1 MADDAQEIIGKWTVR
16 VKDWVWEYEFS
27 PGGKVTWRDTR
38 SSEKGVGRWAL
49 SPKFVNM
56 SWSDSTTT
64 ESWTRPLTPARQKGW
79 YNATY
84 FTGNYEMQKVVAA
97 APRGATDVD
106 PSIANLPWE
115 RYVDAFT
122 NLKYDVNFKI
132 PANKSFAFSSILQV
146 TYNDGVTLEFDID
159 TDFSTVPMSSAEAR
173 DAIAHAKVGRGGRIM
188 PAVLNS
194 ATAPNLWRER
204 AEALR
209 AQDVEAGAFM
219 GMAITATAFVLS
231 VPAMPAGAL
240 PGAAGMSKDGS
251 RRVVPGTKVP
261 PAPIQG
267 NMVRVGPGN
276 APGSLWASI
285 QQTAAGVVY
294 RVDMI
299 FLQGKGAGVAT
310 ARATHREMIRRAAL
324 AAKSQGQPTFKMVG
338 KQANPNFVRHA
349 DELVKEIG
357 VAGSGKAGRPGAGF
371 PDYEVILD
379 VAKTLAQ

>member
-1 MADDAQEIIGKWTVR
+1 MADDALEIIGKWTVR

-49 SPKFVNM
+49 SPKFVNL

-64 ESWTRPLTPARQKGW
+64 ESWTRPLTPAKQKGW

-106 PSIANLPWE
+106 PSVANLPFE
-115 RYVDAFT
+115 RYVDAYT
-122 NLKYDVNFKI
+122 SLKYDVNYKI

-146 TYNDGVTLEFDID
+146 TYSDGVTVEFDID
-159 TDFSTVPMSSAEAR
+159 TDFSTAPMSSDEAR

-188 PAVLNS
+188 PSVLNS
-194 ATAPNLWRER
+194 ATAPNLWNAR
-204 AEALR
+204 AGALGD
-209 AQDVEAGAFM
+209 QDKEAGAFM
-219 GMAITATAFVLS
+219 GLIVTVTAFVLS
-231 VPAMPAGAL
+231 LPAMAAGRL
-240 PGAAGMSKDGS
+240 PGAAGSS
-251 RRVVPGTKVP
+251 RGATRRAVPGTVVP
-261 PAPIQG
+261 PASIQG
-267 NMVRVGPGN
+267 NMVRLGPGN

-310 ARATHREMIRRAAL
+310 ARATHREMIRRAAF

-349 DELVKEIG
+349 DQLAKEVG

-371 PDYEVILD
+371 PDYEVTLD

>member
-49 SPKFVNM
+49 SPKFINL
-56 SWSDSTTT
+56 SWSDSATI
-64 ESWTRPLTPARQKGW
+64 ESWTRPVTPSGQKGW

-106 PSIANLPWE
+106 PSVANLPWE
-115 RYVDAFT
+115 RYVDAYT
-122 NLKYDVNFKI
+122 SLKYDVNYKI
-132 PANKSFAFSSILQV
+132 PADKSFAFSSILQV
-146 TYNDGVTLEFDID
+146 TYNDGVTVEFDID
-159 TDFSTVPMSSAEAR
+159 TDFSTAPMASNEAR

-194 ATAPNLWRER
+194 ATTPNLWNAR
-204 AEALR
+204 ADALGD
-209 AQDVEAGAFM
+209 QDKEAGAFM
-219 GMAITATAFVLS
+219 GLIVTVTAFVLS
-231 VPAMPAGAL
+231 LPAMAAGRL
-240 PGAAGMSKDGS
+240 PGAAGRAT
-251 RRVVPGTKVP
+251 RRTVPGTNVP
-261 PAPIQG
+261 PAAIQG
-267 NMVRVGPGN
+267 NMVRLGPGN
-276 APGSLWASI
+276 ASGSLWASI

-324 AAKSQGQPTFKMVG
+324 AARSQGQSTFKMVG

-349 DELVKEIG
+349 DQLAKEVGI
-357 VAGSGKAGRPGAGF
+357 AGSGKAGMPGVGY
-371 PDYEVILD
+371 PDYEVTLD
-379 VAKTLAQ
+379 VAKTLLQ